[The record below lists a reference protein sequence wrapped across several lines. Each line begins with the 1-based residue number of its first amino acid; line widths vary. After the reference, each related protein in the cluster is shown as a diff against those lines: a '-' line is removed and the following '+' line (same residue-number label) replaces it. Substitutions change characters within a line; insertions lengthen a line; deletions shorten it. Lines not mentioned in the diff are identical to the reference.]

1 MATHVTRIGKH
12 RFVCGLFWQSLSRP
26 RELKKEAASLA
37 KKLDF
42 DLMILQRDQTTAQA
56 GFAHSRDGVRKMT
69 YSLAAAVCKGLAAE
83 GVHYDGRKQPVHD
96 WLGAF
101 KLPDGMWVYFA
112 VRDGNF
118 LPNGDFAGTKEQVLE
133 HLYGDYGLGGWNA
146 VVGDAELENYGF
158 HNFNAKRIED
168 LIPHRKNGQLRIQ
181 KWWGM
186 RPADARFE
194 HLPAIASACMAGVVV
209 IAGAYFWQ
217 QYQMKKDAEEQERAL
232 EAARQRMLSN
242 TPAPVYPWDGQ
253 PAPLAAARACLE
265 KFTLMSPG
273 GWQLDEYVCSG
284 NGALYTWSRNE
295 STVEFLLDQVPGA
308 AVDLAGQKASY
319 SVPLKLAPRKAESLL
334 DQKALMTP
342 LLSRLQL
349 LNLAPRFAPV
359 QTPPSESGPHQGGQD
374 APQPN
379 WQAYS
384 FAVNASALP
393 PTEIAALLNKP
404 GIRLDKI
411 AYRGGAW
418 SLEGVIYAK

>member
-1 MATHVTRIGKH
+1 
-12 RFVCGLFWQSLSRP
+12 
-26 RELKKEAASLA
+26 
-37 KKLDF
+37 
-42 DLMILQRDQTTAQA
+42 
-56 GFAHSRDGVRKMT
+56 
-69 YSLAAAVCKGLAAE
+69 
-83 GVHYDGRKQPVHD
+83 
-96 WLGAF
+96 
-101 KLPDGMWVYFA
+101 
-112 VRDGNF
+112 
-118 LPNGDFAGTKEQVLE
+118 
-133 HLYGDYGLGGWNA
+133 
-146 VVGDAELENYGF
+146 
-158 HNFNAKRIED
+158 
-168 LIPHRKNGQLRIQ
+168 
-181 KWWGM
+181 
-186 RPADARFE
+186 
-194 HLPAIASACMAGVVV
+194 MAGVVA

-217 QYQMKKDAEEQERAL
+217 QYQMKKDAEERERAL

-295 STVEFLLDQVPGA
+295 STVEFLLDQVPSA

-374 APQPN
+374 APRPN